1 MLVSQLWKRVV
12 CAPTVRNDSGAGQHV
27 LLDDGEQCGRVATRY
42 GHQESFPVRGAHL
55 QPPKH
60 PLLGDRPADI
70 VLPPAKQT
78 LVDFDDDAWPADGD
92 RVGEEVLRT
101 NISAEVLPVDGGV
114 AGERHLVVQRC
125 ERGVLVRPVVHQL
138 HHLRQRQ
145 VTVLKERPTPYGQA
159 TTARPAASPHHAIV
173 PVPVHQRLRATAPDA
188 SAMPVQK
195 ADLPTNVASSTCS
208 MHVADI
214 NKGVC

>member
-12 CAPTVRNDSGAGQHV
+12 RAPTVRNYCGAGQHV
-27 LLDDGEQCGRVATRY
+27 LLDDGEQCRRVATRY
-42 GHQESFPVRGAHL
+42 GHQESFPGRGAHL

-70 VLPPAKQT
+70 VLASAKQT
-78 LVDFDDDAWPADGD
+78 LVDFDDVTWSADGD

-101 NISAEVLPVDGGV
+101 NVPTEVLPVDGGV

-145 VTVLKERPTPYGQA
+145 VAVLKKSPTAYGQA
-159 TTARPAASPHHAIV
+159 TTVRPAASPHHAIV
-173 PVPVHQRLRATAPDA
+173 PVPLHQRLRATAPDA

-195 ADLPTNVASSTCS
+195 ADLPTNAASSTCS
-208 MHVADI
+208 MHLADI